1 MIYKSEAQAFFNQL
15 PPSRRKEQPV
25 INPIKQRDAE
35 QIRERRKRIDEIQDA
50 LRLERQ
56 FRINQTPDS
65 KKPSEEGFSPPGT
78 TPADTTTPRS
88 GAVGTTRY
96 CETEITT

>member
-15 PPSRRKEQPV
+15 PPSRRKDQPV

-35 QIRERRKRIDEIQDA
+35 QIRERRKRIDEIHDA

-56 FRINQTPDS
+56 FRI
-65 KKPSEEGFSPPGT
+65 
-78 TPADTTTPRS
+78 
-88 GAVGTTRY
+88 
-96 CETEITT
+96 I